1 MASFLKEHKQYIQL
15 IHIATSQ
22 LKIDDDVHRVN
33 CLHFSSNR
41 TNSTTKMTRLELANY
56 LEHLK
61 NLGFKPSSKKRS
73 SNKPAGFYSP
83 KGRGTVHDKLRSVW
97 FEMCDAGFIHSRSEE
112 AIFNYAWNQVKAE
125 WPDKLAVPRALNNIP
140 TNFIHPI
147 INRLKKWKERRIKE
161 AANV

>member
-1 MASFLKEHKQYIQL
+1 MKTFLKQQSQYIQL
-15 IHIATSQ
+15 IHIAKSQ

-61 NLGFKPSSKKRS
+61 NLGFKATSKKRTS
-73 SNKPAGFYSP
+73 KKPAGYFSP

-97 FEMCDAGFIHSRSEE
+97 FEMCDAGFIESRSEE
-112 AIFNYAWNQVKAE
+112 AIFNYTWNQLKDN
-125 WPDKLAVPRALNNIP
+125 WPEKVAKPRTLNNIP
-140 TNFIHPI
+140 TKCIHPI
-147 INRLKKWKERRIKE
+147 VNRLKKWQKRRMQE
-161 AANV
+161 VANG